1 MTGSE
6 LSGFSIFHFS
16 FTRSVWIDS
25 RYFSYDNENRF
36 HLSGCQAMPSKL
48 IQLIVFSLF
57 LVSFGLRAE
66 VQGTGNPAPRL
77 LQMLDYVGVDY
88 APTVQQGQVVNTVE
102 YAEMEEFSAEI
113 LNLLK
118 AMPDVAQKPALLQSA
133 QQIRDAVEQHQ
144 PGAQVLLLTT
154 ALKATL
160 IKTYDLVVAPKQ
172 LPALDQ
178 AQALFQTNCASCHGA
193 EGRGDGPMAKNFN
206 PPPSNFHDMSRQ
218 RTRSIH
224 DLYNTITLG
233 VPGTPMASFKQLSD
247 DQRWGLAF
255 IVSRFSSTQQ
265 QRQTG
270 EVLWHQGRL
279 HKDFKSLADL
289 TSASYAHAGELGLK
303 AGVTEHDGEAI
314 LAYLRSEPEVLKVS
328 TNAAIDTSIAKLA
341 ESVAFARAGN
351 FKAAHS
357 AALSAYLD
365 GFELIEPSVV
375 VVDKPLKLKIEKAMI
390 EFRELSKSGDVAAL
404 VKKQA
409 EAVELLTDAKALLES
424 STMSGG
430 AAFTGSFII
439 LAREGVEAIL
449 VLAAIMAALIKTGR
463 RDAMKYIHAGWIGAI
478 AFGVLTWWLAQDL
491 ISISGASR
499 EITEAIA
506 ALVASAILIYVG
518 FWLHNASHS
527 KRWKQFVEHKI
538 SNAMEGKTLWAL
550 AAVSFIAVYREM
562 FETVLFYQAMW
573 LQVDGASKH
582 SFLMGIVAAIA
593 FLVVLSF
600 LVYRAGVR
608 LPIRKFFQ
616 INAVLLFAMAVIF
629 AGQGVARLQEVGMV
643 AATHVGVPHI
653 EMLGIYPTMQTLAV
667 QLLVLCIGG
676 GMMMYQRKAAARS

>member
-1 MTGSE
+1 M
-6 LSGFSIFHFS
+6 LSKI
-16 FTRSVWIDS
+16 
-25 RYFSYDNENRF
+25 
-36 HLSGCQAMPSKL
+36 
-48 IQLIVFSLF
+48 IQLIVFSIF
-57 LVSFGLRAE
+57 LVSFGVRAE
-66 VQGTGNPAPRL
+66 VQAAGDPAPRL

-118 AMPDVAQKPALLQSA
+118 AMPDAEQKPVLLQSA
-133 QQIRDAVEQHQ
+133 QQIRDAVEQRQ
-144 PGAQVLLLTT
+144 PGDQVAQLTAT
-154 ALKATL
+154 LKAAL
-160 IKTYDLVVAPKQ
+160 IKTYALVVAPKHM
-172 LPALDQ
+172 PAMDQ
-178 AQALFQTNCASCHGA
+178 VQALYQTKCSSCHGA
-193 EGRGDGPMAKNFN
+193 EGRGDGPLANNFN

-233 VPGTPMASFKQLSD
+233 VPGTPMASFKQLTD
-247 DQRWGLAF
+247 DQRWALAF
-255 IVSRFSSTQQ
+255 MVSRFSSTAQ

-279 HKDFKSLADL
+279 RKDFKSLADL
-289 TSASYAHAGELGLK
+289 TSASYAHAGEIGLH
-303 AGVTEHDGEAI
+303 AGLTEHDGEAI
-314 LAYLRSEPEVLKVS
+314 LAYLRSDPEVLKVS
-328 TNAAIDTSIAKLA
+328 SNAAIDTSIAKLA

-351 FKAAHS
+351 LKAAHT

-390 EFRELSKSGDVAAL
+390 EFRELSKSGDVTAL
-404 VKKQA
+404 VNKQA
-409 EAVELLTDAKALLES
+409 EVVELLTDAKALLES
-424 STMSGG
+424 SSMSGG

-499 EITEAIA
+499 EITEAVA

-538 SNAMEGKTLWAL
+538 ANAMEGRTLWML

-573 LQVDGASKH
+573 LQVEGDSKH
-582 SFLMGIVAAIA
+582 SFLMGIVAAVV

-600 LVYRAGVR
+600 LIYRVGVR

-653 EMLGIYPTMQTLAV
+653 EMLGIYPYHADSG
-667 QLLVLCIGG
+667 LCSCWYCASAA
-676 GMMMYQRKAAARS
+676 GMMMYQRKNA